1 MATDK
6 TYGIKFPF
14 SESREGKY
22 LSLTKTPDEEIRTDL
37 IHLILTRKGSR
48 YYLPDFGTRI
58 YEFIFEPM
66 DNLTF
71 DSVRADIKES
81 VEKYIPNLQINSISI
96 TPYTKD
102 DSSVVNNL
110 YFEEETQTYEMF
122 DIYRTAGEGVE
133 DYTAKVKIDYSI
145 KNTTFESRDL
155 IIINI

>member
-1 MATDK
+1 
-6 TYGIKFPF
+6 
-14 SESREGKY
+14 
-22 LSLTKTPDEEIRTDL
+22 
-37 IHLILTRKGSR
+37 
-48 YYLPDFGTRI
+48 
-58 YEFIFEPM
+58 M

-71 DSVRADIKES
+71 DSIRADIKES

-96 TPYTKD
+96 TPYTDD
-102 DSSVVNNL
+102 DSSVVGDL
-110 YFEEETQTYEMF
+110 YFEEDTQTYEMF

>member
-1 MATDK
+1 
-6 TYGIKFPF
+6 
-14 SESREGKY
+14 
-22 LSLTKTPDEEIRTDL
+22 
-37 IHLILTRKGSR
+37 
-48 YYLPDFGTRI
+48 
-58 YEFIFEPM
+58 M